1 MQRNPQSK
9 GAGVLLCLPIQA
21 FDDSKAAG
29 RIANM
34 GLEKLGAISAGLG
47 DKINDNADKAL
58 NKARAMDVS

>member
-1 MQRNPQSK
+1 MNE
-9 GAGVLLCLPIQA
+9 QA

-47 DKINDNADKAL
+47 DKINENADKAL
-58 NKARAMDVS
+58 DKARALDVS